1 MKNQQKNHK
10 IESEKTAFISA
21 EKYKN
26 NELQA
31 INFFIVREKEKP
43 VSSCFSTFRL
53 SIGWGK
59 PVNISIFEH
68 FSSCKK
74 KYH

>member
-21 EKYKN
+21 EKHKN

-31 INFFIVREKEKP
+31 INF
-43 VSSCFSTFRL
+43 L
-53 SIGWGK
+53 
-59 PVNISIFEH
+59 
-68 FSSCKK
+68 
-74 KYH
+74 